1 MTLEK
6 IRLKLLELHQQ
17 EDEMNYEIGDIDK
30 QIRQLKKKKQKLT
43 KRISGNMKFRN
54 RLINEL

>member
-17 EDEMNYEIGDIDK
+17 EDEMNCEISSIDK
-30 QIRQLKKKKQKLT
+30 QIRLLEKKKQKLA